1 MEDGNP
7 SEMVVHIYQTVRR
20 QSYDILILYLAYS
33 CVSFRLTTS
42 RYQSPPDRSFG
53 TDQGNGSWN
62 GMIGMIVRD
71 EVRLSIAGL
80 IWDTAGALVV
90 DFIKPMEQIK

>member
-1 MEDGNP
+1 
-7 SEMVVHIYQTVRR
+7 
-20 QSYDILILYLAYS
+20 
-33 CVSFRLTTS
+33 
-42 RYQSPPDRSFG
+42 
-53 TDQGNGSWN
+53 
-62 GMIGMIVRD
+62 MIGMIVRD